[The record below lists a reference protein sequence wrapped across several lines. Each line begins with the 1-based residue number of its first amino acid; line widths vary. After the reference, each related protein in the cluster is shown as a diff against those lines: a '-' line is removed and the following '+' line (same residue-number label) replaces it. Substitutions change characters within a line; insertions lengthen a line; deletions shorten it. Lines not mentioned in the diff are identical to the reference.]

1 MENKKENRQK
11 ILIVDD
17 SEMNRSILSDMLS
30 EKFDIV
36 EAADGVQAVS
46 VLQKMHPEI
55 ILVMLDIV
63 MPNMDGFD
71 VLAVMNKYHWID
83 EVPVVMIS
91 AENTASYVERA
102 YALGATDYISRPF
115 DYLIVYR
122 RVMNTI
128 MLYAKQKRLMNL
140 VADQMYEK
148 EKSNSMMVSILS
160 HIVEFRNGES
170 GMHVLH
176 IQSITEI
183 LLRHLARKTDKYHL
197 SPEEISLMGMASALH
212 DIGKISIPDHILN
225 KPGKLSPEEF
235 DIMKTHAAVGA
246 EMLTEM
252 PGHTREPL
260 MKLAYEI
267 CRWHHE
273 RHDGSGYPDGLKGDE
288 IPLSAQIVSIA
299 DVYDALT
306 SERVYKP
313 PFSHEEALR
322 MILNGECGP
331 FDPLLLECLS
341 ECADQIRDVIF
352 TKSDDPGKENKLHH
366 ITEELQHQQDELT
379 VSSRTLNLLEHERTK
394 YQFFASMSR
403 EIQFE
408 YTVDPDMVMISE
420 WGAKKLGISEIVMNP
435 RRDEQVIACVGE
447 HNLEKL
453 SAVLRTTTPQ
463 NPVIQFDCEITIG
476 GEKRWTRVICR
487 AMWSSEEPAR
497 YTGAIGKMIDIHE
510 EHTHLQDLEHKASY
524 DALTGLLNH
533 ANARRKIE
541 EQMKSHPERN
551 YALAI
556 FDLDHFK
563 NANDNYGHIF
573 GDQVLKCVAE
583 KLSRGIRENDIA
595 ARVGGDEF
603 LIFMEYR
610 ENLPAIIHRI
620 FSTLMGE
627 YENFPISI
635 SMGVTRTEVV
645 GMDYDV
651 LFHSADQ
658 ALYAVKR
665 SGRGRYEFFD
675 DSMREMLS
683 VISPI
688 ESGETEE

>member
-46 VLQKMHPEI
+46 VLQKMHSEI

-583 KLSRGIRENDIA
+583 KLSRSIRENDIA

>member
-46 VLQKMHPEI
+46 VLQKMHSEI

-463 NPVIQFDCEITIG
+463 NPVIQIDCEITIG

-583 KLSRGIRENDIA
+583 KLSRSIRENDIA

>member
-170 GMHVLH
+170 GIHVLH

-533 ANARRKIE
+533 ANARWKIE

-583 KLSRGIRENDIA
+583 KLSRSIRENDIA

>member
-71 VLAVMNKYHWID
+71 VLAVMNKFHWID

-583 KLSRGIRENDIA
+583 KLSRSIRENDIA

-688 ESGETEE
+688 ESGEIEE

>member
-46 VLQKMHPEI
+46 VLQKMHSEI

-533 ANARRKIE
+533 ANARWKIE

-583 KLSRGIRENDIA
+583 KLSRSIRENDIA

>member
-1 MENKKENRQK
+1 
-11 ILIVDD
+11 
-17 SEMNRSILSDMLS
+17 
-30 EKFDIV
+30 
-36 EAADGVQAVS
+36 
-46 VLQKMHPEI
+46 
-55 ILVMLDIV
+55 
-63 MPNMDGFD
+63 
-71 VLAVMNKYHWID
+71 
-83 EVPVVMIS
+83 
-91 AENTASYVERA
+91 
-102 YALGATDYISRPF
+102 
-115 DYLIVYR
+115 
-122 RVMNTI
+122 
-128 MLYAKQKRLMNL
+128 
-140 VADQMYEK
+140 
-148 EKSNSMMVSILS
+148 
-160 HIVEFRNGES
+160 
-170 GMHVLH
+170 
-176 IQSITEI
+176 
-183 LLRHLARKTDKYHL
+183 
-197 SPEEISLMGMASALH
+197 
-212 DIGKISIPDHILN
+212 
-225 KPGKLSPEEF
+225 
-235 DIMKTHAAVGA
+235 
-246 EMLTEM
+246 
-252 PGHTREPL
+252 
-260 MKLAYEI
+260 
-267 CRWHHE
+267 
-273 RHDGSGYPDGLKGDE
+273 
-288 IPLSAQIVSIA
+288 
-299 DVYDALT
+299 
-306 SERVYKP
+306 
-313 PFSHEEALR
+313 
-322 MILNGECGP
+322 
-331 FDPLLLECLS
+331 
-341 ECADQIRDVIF
+341 
-352 TKSDDPGKENKLHH
+352 
-366 ITEELQHQQDELT
+366 
-379 VSSRTLNLLEHERTK
+379 
-394 YQFFASMSR
+394 
-403 EIQFE
+403 
-408 YTVDPDMVMISE
+408 MISE

-463 NPVIQFDCEITIG
+463 NPVIQIDCEITIG

-563 NANDNYGHIF
+563 NANDNYDHIF

-583 KLSRGIRENDIA
+583 KLSRRIRENDIA

>member
-1 MENKKENRQK
+1 MSEKER
-11 ILIVDD
+11 ILIADD
-17 SEMNRSILSDMLS
+17 SAMNRAILTEMLGDGY
-30 EKFDIV
+30 EIL
-36 EAADGVQAVS
+36 EAEDGRQAVS
-46 VLQKMHPEI
+46 ILQTDASVD
-55 ILVMLDIV
+55 LLLLDIM

-71 VLAVMNKYHWID
+71 VLTMMNKYHWID
-83 EVPVVMIS
+83 EIPVIMIS
-91 AENTASYVERA
+91 AENASSFVERA
-102 YALGATDYISRPF
+102 YDLGATDYISRPF
-115 DYLIVYR
+115 DMAVVRR
-122 RVMNTI
+122 RVINTL
-128 MLYAKQKRLMNL
+128 MLYAKQKRLVRL
-140 VADQMYEK
+140 VAEQVYEK
-148 EKSNSMMVSILS
+148 EKSSSTMINILS

-379 VSSRTLNLLEHERTK
+379 ESSRTLNLLEHERTK

-583 KLSRGIRENDIA
+583 KLSRSIRENDIA

>member
-306 SERVYKP
+306 SERVYKL

-420 WGAKKLGISEIVMNP
+420 WGAKKLGISEIVLNP
-435 RRDEQVIACVGE
+435 R
-447 HNLEKL
+447 
-453 SAVLRTTTPQ
+453 
-463 NPVIQFDCEITIG
+463 
-476 GEKRWTRVICR
+476 
-487 AMWSSEEPAR
+487 
-497 YTGAIGKMIDIHE
+497 
-510 EHTHLQDLEHKASY
+510 
-524 DALTGLLNH
+524 
-533 ANARRKIE
+533 
-541 EQMKSHPERN
+541 
-551 YALAI
+551 
-556 FDLDHFK
+556 
-563 NANDNYGHIF
+563 
-573 GDQVLKCVAE
+573 
-583 KLSRGIRENDIA
+583 
-595 ARVGGDEF
+595 
-603 LIFMEYR
+603 
-610 ENLPAIIHRI
+610 
-620 FSTLMGE
+620 
-627 YENFPISI
+627 
-635 SMGVTRTEVV
+635 
-645 GMDYDV
+645 
-651 LFHSADQ
+651 
-658 ALYAVKR
+658 
-665 SGRGRYEFFD
+665 
-675 DSMREMLS
+675 
-683 VISPI
+683 
-688 ESGETEE
+688 

>member
-46 VLQKMHPEI
+46 VLQKMHSEI

-583 KLSRGIRENDIA
+583 KLSRSIRENDIA

-688 ESGETEE
+688 ESSETEE

>member
-183 LLRHLARKTDKYHL
+183 LLRHLVRKTDKYHL

-573 GDQVLKCVAE
+573 GDQVLKRVAE
-583 KLSRGIRENDIA
+583 KLSRSIRENDIA

>member
-36 EAADGVQAVS
+36 EAADGVQAIS

-583 KLSRGIRENDIA
+583 KLSRSIRENDIA

>member
-212 DIGKISIPDHILN
+212 DIGKILIPDHILN

-583 KLSRGIRENDIA
+583 KLSRSIRENDIA

>member
-183 LLRHLARKTDKYHL
+183 LLRHLVRKTDKYHL

-533 ANARRKIE
+533 ANARWKIE

-583 KLSRGIRENDIA
+583 KLSRSIRENDIA